1 MDNYQSEIEIFINL
15 LGTTL
20 GVLIILTLLTELYK
34 YFFDPKL
41 ETAETNGHSTKEN
54 EFLEGLS
61 NNIKNKIV
69 TNQKKPTDSKSD
81 ILNFEKSSIENDIG
95 LDNSKTASAD
105 TFRKTKIDISKEDL
119 RFFLSWTIFFLHQ
132 IL

>member
-69 TNQKKPTDSKSD
+69 INQKKPTDSKSD

-105 TFRKTKIDISKEDL
+105 TSRKTKIDISKEDL
-119 RFFLSWTIFFLHQ
+119 RFFLS
-132 IL
+132 